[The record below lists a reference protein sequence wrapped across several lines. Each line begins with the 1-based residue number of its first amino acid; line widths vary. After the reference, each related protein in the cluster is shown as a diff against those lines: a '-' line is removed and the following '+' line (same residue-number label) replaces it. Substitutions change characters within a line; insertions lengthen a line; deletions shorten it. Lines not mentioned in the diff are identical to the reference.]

1 MKEEIV
7 FTYVVDDGR
16 VPIQKLSLMDQ
27 LRVLVKK
34 MFYDESTEI
43 KRADVI
49 TQEELRLKTNLIQFL
64 TKATEP
70 IRSHGKK
77 SVTFSL
83 HSKFLKSLEDI
94 TKDSSSRFTKYYTIE
109 VSKPKVEYDIDY
121 YVTVVMK
128 VK

>member
-1 MKEEIV
+1 LREEVV

-27 LRVLVKK
+27 LRVLIKK
-34 MFYDESTEI
+34 LFYDESAEL

-70 IRSHGKK
+70 IRSQGKK
-77 SVTFSL
+77 SVVFTL
-83 HSKFLKSLEDI
+83 HSKFLKSLEGIMNDE
-94 TKDSSSRFTKYYTIE
+94 SSRFTKYYTIE
-109 VSKPKVEYDIDY
+109 VNKPSVEYDVDY
-121 YVTVVMK
+121 FVTVTMK
-128 VK
+128 VR